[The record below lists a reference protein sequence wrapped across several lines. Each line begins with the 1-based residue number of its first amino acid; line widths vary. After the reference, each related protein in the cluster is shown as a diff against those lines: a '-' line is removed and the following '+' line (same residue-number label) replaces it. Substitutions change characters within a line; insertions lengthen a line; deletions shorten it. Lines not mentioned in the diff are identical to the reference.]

1 MIKYTL
7 KSKTANIEEFEN
19 VEVFGIK
26 AYKDD
31 KVVFDIDDISP
42 DKQFVEN
49 IIHKL
54 TKYNVSV
61 HHIMDVIEDEL
72 FTKLEK

>member
-7 KSKTANIEEFEN
+7 KSKTADIEEFEN

-26 AYKDD
+26 AYKND

-72 FTKLEK
+72 FTKLEE

>member
-26 AYKDD
+26 AYKID

-72 FTKLEK
+72 FTKLEE